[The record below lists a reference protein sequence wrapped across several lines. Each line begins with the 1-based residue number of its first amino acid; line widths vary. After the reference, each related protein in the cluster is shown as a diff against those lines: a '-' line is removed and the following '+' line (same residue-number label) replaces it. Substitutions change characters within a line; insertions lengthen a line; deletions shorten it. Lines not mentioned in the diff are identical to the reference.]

1 MDQDPGKLDF
11 SVGCS
16 ASSQCLL
23 ICKMEMISIVLM
35 PVSSILYSQLSSTIK
50 IVIFPEFILKVTVKP
65 AELESASSL
74 LGFLQGTG
82 NNLIN
87 IRGHQYP

>member
-23 ICKMEMISIVLM
+23 ICKMEMISTVLM
-35 PVSSILYSQLSSTIK
+35 PAMENGYKHL
-50 IVIFPEFILKVTVKP
+50 
-65 AELESASSL
+65 
-74 LGFLQGTG
+74 
-82 NNLIN
+82 
-87 IRGHQYP
+87 